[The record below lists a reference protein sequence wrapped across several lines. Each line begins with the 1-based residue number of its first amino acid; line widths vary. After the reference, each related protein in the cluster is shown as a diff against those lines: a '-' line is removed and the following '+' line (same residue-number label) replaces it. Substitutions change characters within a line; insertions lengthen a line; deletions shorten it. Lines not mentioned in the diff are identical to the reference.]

1 MACLLFV
8 SAQAQPAGEMSSE
21 KIRMLVGEL
30 KSDPRGPFQGIR
42 WFCPDGSVL
51 PATSR
56 CPTPGGIQHGLSKTE
71 IDRLAR
77 TNHLFLGQILAGAE
91 YADFLDEA
99 HGFARLKQYQIE
111 RYLVRSDDG
120 WIFRRARFYRGAF
133 QAEDEEAW
141 GRGFLEWM
149 LKRTDLIH
157 RHFFLMRESVR
168 DVPHGESKNLAQRIR
183 AVSKE
188 VSDAYPAFLDVRVKI
203 HGQPEASDTLRV
215 AGFRRDNAGR
225 MPPALLD
232 KLDNLRRDMRAYYS
246 TNGLKRIR
254 DLLLN
259 IRGDTETKRRIASI
273 ESSMPAGDLLPAL
286 ADAATAARRDIEA
299 VESGRDRLRLMDVSL
314 EIEALAFRSAGSW
327 QPATIGQALSK
338 FRALTNLALGA
349 GLIEW
354 WEAGE
359 INFTPTTDSLS
370 FDAFRTVSETAQ
382 RVVGWGIGM
391 VSATFEQEVAR
402 YQPFEPLANG
412 FLDDRMRSTVLL
424 TMGEA
429 AGQLAGE
436 QSRRSGRVNHLMGL
450 SRQGGI
456 RGLNPGLAVGEL
468 VVQSGS
474 SQEMDFRPDA
484 IYMLDRAPADLK
496 PVAGIGTV
504 SEGNLVSHVQLLAR
518 NLGIPNAVVS
528 PETLQDMRR
537 YSGQKVFYAVSPGG
551 VVLMK
556 PAADMDRDE
565 RRLIEQRKRSEERIR
580 VPTARVDL
588 TATNLEG
595 LRDLRAGDSG
605 RVCGPKAANLGQLTT
620 IFPENVAPGFIIP
633 FGVFKQHMDQ
643 KVPGQAQ
650 TYWTWLASIFSD
662 AEKARGAG
670 QQESDVEQ
678 KVLAQLAEL
687 RTEIERMPLIPTF
700 VVSLKQRFLEVLG
713 EPLGRAPV
721 FVRSDTNMEDLKDFT
736 GAGLNLTIPNVVS
749 EADVLQAIRR
759 VWASPYR
766 ERGYRWRQKYLLN
779 PEDVYPSLLILRSIN
794 ADKSGVM
801 ITSGV
806 ASGVSNHFT
815 VAFNRGVSGAVDG
828 QAAEMYDLAPAGN
841 QELLAPAREP
851 EALTLPASGG
861 TQRVQVAF
869 NERVLSSEDL
879 HALVTIGTRIR
890 QSLPGTPGIETNGP
904 FDIELGFLGSHLW
917 LFQTRP
923 FVENRSAAQ
932 STYLSRMDIRDARVK
947 RVHLSDKL
955 HITR

>member
-21 KIRMLVGEL
+21 KIRTLVGEL

-56 CPTPGGIQHGLSKTE
+56 CPTTGGIQHGLPKAE
-71 IDRLAR
+71 VERLGR
-77 TNHLFLGQILAGAE
+77 TNHLFLGQVLAGSE
-91 YADFLDEA
+91 YTDVLDES

-141 GRGFLEWM
+141 GQGYLEWM
-149 LKRTDLIH
+149 LKRTDLI
-157 RHFFLMRESVR
+157 RRRFFLMRESVR
-168 DVPHGESKNLAQRIR
+168 DIPHGESNNLVQRIR
-183 AVSKE
+183 AASKE
-188 VSDAYPAFLDVRVKI
+188 ISDAYPAFLDVRVKI

-225 MPPALLD
+225 MPPELLD
-232 KLDNLRRDMRAYYS
+232 KLDNLRRDMRAYYAK
-246 TNGLKRIR
+246 NGLQRIR
-254 DLLLN
+254 DLLQN
-259 IRGDTETKRRIASI
+259 VRAETETKRQIASVAN
-273 ESSMPAGDLLPAL
+273 SMPPGELLPAL
-286 ADAATAARRDIEA
+286 ANAATAARRDIEA
-299 VESGRDRLRLMDVSL
+299 LESGRDRLRLMDASL
-314 EIEALAFRSAGSW
+314 EIESLAFRSAGSW

-338 FRALTNLALGA
+338 FRALTNLAVGA

-354 WEAGE
+354 WEVGE
-359 INFTPTTDSLS
+359 INFAPTTDAFS
-370 FDAFRTVSETAQ
+370 FDAFRTISETAQ

-402 YQPFEPLANG
+402 YQSFEPLANG

-424 TMGEA
+424 AMGEA

-468 VVQSGS
+468 VVQTGASD
-474 SQEMDFRPDA
+474 EVDFRPDA
-484 IYMLDRAPADLK
+484 IYLLARAPADLK
-496 PVAGIGTV
+496 PVAGIATV

-528 PETLQDMRR
+528 PEILQDLRPF
-537 YSGQKVFYAVSPGG
+537 SGRKVFYAVSPGG

-556 PAADMDRDE
+556 PVEDMGPEE

-580 VPTARVDL
+580 VPTSRVDL
-588 TATNLEG
+588 TATDLEG
-595 LRDLRAGDSG
+595 LRNLRASDSG
-605 RVCGPKAANLGQLTT
+605 RICGPKAANLGQLTT
-620 IFPENVAPGFIIP
+620 LFPESVAPGFIIP

-643 KVPGQAQ
+643 HIPGQAR
-650 TYWTWLASIFSD
+650 TYWEWLAAIFAD
-662 AEKARGAG
+662 AEKARASGK
-670 QQESDVEQ
+670 QEAEVEQ
-678 KVLAQLAEL
+678 QVLAQLAEL
-687 RTEIERMPLIPTF
+687 RTEIERMPLTKAF
-700 VVSLKQRFLEVLG
+700 VEALRRRFVEVLG
-713 EPLGRAPV
+713 EPLGKAPV

-779 PEDVYPSLLILRSIN
+779 PEDVYPSLLILRSVN

-801 ITSGV
+801 ITTGV
-806 ASGVSNHFT
+806 ASGVSDHFT

-828 QAAEMYDLAPAGN
+828 QDAEMYDLAPAGN

-851 EALTLPASGG
+851 EALTLPPSGG
-861 TQRVQVAF
+861 TQRVPVSF
-869 NERVLSSEDL
+869 NERVLSPEDL
-879 HALVTIGTRIR
+879 HALVAIGTRIR

-904 FDIELGFLGSHLW
+904 FDVELGFLDSHLW

-932 STYLSRMDIRDARVK
+932 STYLSHMDIRDAGPQSVS
-947 RVHLSDKL
+947 LNDKL
-955 HITR
+955 QLTR